1 MPKGDKLSQTAV
13 LKLPPMLWGHIR
25 WNKIM
30 GSPVGDPATGFR
42 VFAEEH
48 TATQFRIGRAGPEPI
63 PGTGVWK
70 PAVSVPCW
78 TAPDEGSMH
87 VVAFSVPNVH
97 LTAFPDGKYRGRAEL
112 TGNWGESMVQLRV
125 GYRRIEPI
133 AWYVVLTPERHLE
146 SVSFD
151 VVYEPWHWRP

>member
-1 MPKGDKLSQTAV
+1 MP
-13 LKLPPMLWGHIR
+13 PR
-25 WNKIM
+25 
-30 GSPVGDPATGFR
+30 PARTI
-42 VFAEEH
+42 VITHAAAE
-48 TATQFRIGRAGPEPI
+48 
-63 PGTGVWK
+63 V
-70 PAVSVPCW
+70 
-78 TAPDEGSMH
+78 
-87 VVAFSVPNVH
+87 
-97 LTAFPDGKYRGRAEL
+97 RAEL